1 MIVHRSDGKG
11 RTHTVAN
18 AQLPVTAREILAALP
33 PSPPARRRRGTLDGM
48 EHTESEG
55 GEPACWLNLVCEE
68 CGKVRERGHCPVCEP
83 EQPDASAKAPD
94 SAAPQES

>member
-1 MIVHRSDGKG
+1 
-11 RTHTVAN
+11 
-18 AQLPVTAREILAALP
+18 
-33 PSPPARRRRGTLDGM
+33 M